1 MTTTIHIAGPNAEA
15 LAAEL
20 ESFFVEALGAVPE
33 RRLPPEDREAKR
45 GDPVAI
51 AALVLAV
58 PGAIVATLDLAARA
72 RLGERIDQL
81 LTRLRGTAAPDD
93 RVSLVSGT
101 TPPLDLTTAGRDA
114 VLDRLER
121 PSDTD

>member
-1 MTTTIHIAGPNAEA
+1 MTVTIHIAGPNAEA

-20 ESFFVEALGAVPE
+20 ESFFAEALGTVPE
-33 RRLPPEDREAKR
+33 RRRP
-45 GDPVAI
+45 
-51 AALVLAV
+51 
-58 PGAIVATLDLAARA
+58 
-72 RLGERIDQL
+72 
-81 LTRLRGTAAPDD
+81 PDD
-93 RVSLVSGT
+93 RVSLTSGA